1 MNNEMELPLHSKF
14 DGADWRILAQNW
26 YPVAASTEVGTQPH
40 KAMLLDEPLV
50 LYRVAEEL
58 VVARDVCPHRGV
70 LLTMGTGSSEGVTC
84 PYHGLRFGSEGK
96 CNRIPASPDQAIPSK
111 MRLRTYPAVERYGLV
126 WVCLN
131 PALTLDHAE
140 IPFLPGWDEPD
151 YQQIVCPSVN
161 IAAFAGRQ
169 MEGFLDVAHFG
180 WIHLETFGNPE
191 NVEVPAYTTA
201 PTEKG
206 FEAIYLSTV
215 SNYPIGVE
223 ASIPDGFMWKRHF
236 QVHLPFTATLTVH
249 FPEGGRLS
257 IMNAASP
264 VSTKMTRLFC
274 PIAKNFD
281 KHIPVETIHDFNLK
295 VFDED
300 RIIVEAQKPE
310 CLPLDP
316 LLEIHIPADRSSI
329 AYRRGLRDQGLS
341 AFFLR

>member
-1 MNNEMELPLHSKF
+1 MSDDIQVPLHCTF
-14 DGADWRILAQNW
+14 EQADWQLLAKNW
-26 YPVAASTEVGTQPH
+26 YPVAPSDDVASTPY

-50 LYRVAEEL
+50 LYRTQGAL

-70 LLTMGTGSSEGVTC
+70 PLTMGTGSSEGVVC
-84 PYHGLRFGSEGK
+84 PYHGLRFGVAGK
-96 CNRIPASPDQAIPSK
+96 CNRIPASPNQKIPEK

-131 PALTLDHAE
+131 TGLTPADAD
-140 IPFLPGWDEPD
+140 IPVMPNWDLPDF
-151 YQQIVCPSVN
+151 QQILCPSVD

-180 WIHLETFGNPE
+180 WVHLETFGDPE
-191 NVEVPAYTTA
+191 NVEVPAYTSA
-201 PTEKG
+201 STEKG
-206 FEAIYLSTV
+206 FEAVYISDV

-223 ASIPDGFMWKRHF
+223 ADIAQGFLWKRHF
-236 QVHLPFTATLTVH
+236 EVHLPFTATLTVH
-249 FPEGGRLS
+249 FPDDGRLV

-264 VSTKMTRLFC
+264 VSAKMTRLFC

-281 KHIPVETIHDFNLK
+281 KHIPVEDIHAFNLK

-300 RIIVEAQKPE
+300 RVLVEAQKPE

-316 LLEIHIPADRSSI
+316 LLEVHIPADRSSI

-341 AFFLR
+341 TFFLR